1 MVCVTNMAAIVLFL
15 MFLDSRNFF
24 SPLFAFKIKKKWSH
38 LTCVLIYAL
47 SYKVFNA
54 VSFKTSEN
62 SNIQDSELC
71 FVCF

>member
-1 MVCVTNMAAIVLFL
+1 M
-15 MFLDSRNFF
+15 
-24 SPLFAFKIKKKWSH
+24 
-38 LTCVLIYAL
+38 CVLIYAL